1 MDTFDGILIS
11 IGKIEIPIHASIINW
26 LVICLI
32 FGILFVVVGK
42 KFEKA
47 DASQAPKGILLIGE
61 IVAGLCRSIIGENLK
76 KTTNHYLPF
85 FGTLIM
91 IMAVSNLLGLLGLQ
105 PPTSNLSVNVTLA
118 LMMFLLIQYTNIK
131 ENGLV
136 NRLKQ
141 WLEPYPFL
149 APLNVI
155 GDLALPI
162 SLSLRL
168 FGNLL
173 AGTIIMSLMYSLLKG
188 MMPFGIAGF
197 VVTPLL
203 HAYFDVFSGLI
214 QTYIFFTLASF
225 FLSEAQLQDEED

>member
-1 MDTFDGILIS
+1 MDTFDGLLLT
-11 IGKIEIPIHASIINW
+11 IGSTKIEIHSSIVNW
-26 LVICLI
+26 LALCIVLSVILI
-32 FGILFVVVGK
+32 ALGK

-47 DASQAPKGILLIGE
+47 DARVAPKGVLL
-61 IVAGLCRSIIGENLK
+61 VAEMVIGLCRSIVGDNLK

-91 IMAVSNLLGLLGLQ
+91 MMAVSNLLGLLGLQ

-118 LMMFLLIQYTNIK
+118 VMMFLLIQYTNIK
-131 ENGLV
+131 ENGLGP
-136 NRLKQ
+136 RLKQ
-141 WLEPYPFL
+141 WLDPYPFL
-149 APLNVI
+149 APLNII
-155 GDLALPI
+155 GDLALPV

-173 AGTIIMSLMYSLLKG
+173 AGTIIMSLMYSLLKTI
-188 MMPFGIAGF
+188 MPFGVIGF
-197 VVTPLL
+197 AVTPLL

-225 FLSEAQLQDEED
+225 FLSEAQLQDEE